1 MGLDSHGLMIL
12 ASPMTLKISIV
23 FSRYSLSFEIIST
36 DCLCVLD
43 MLVSDF
49 KAILLQEALN
59 QIPEISY

>member
-1 MGLDSHGLMIL
+1 
-12 ASPMTLKISIV
+12 MTLKISIV

-36 DCLCVLD
+36 DRLCVLD